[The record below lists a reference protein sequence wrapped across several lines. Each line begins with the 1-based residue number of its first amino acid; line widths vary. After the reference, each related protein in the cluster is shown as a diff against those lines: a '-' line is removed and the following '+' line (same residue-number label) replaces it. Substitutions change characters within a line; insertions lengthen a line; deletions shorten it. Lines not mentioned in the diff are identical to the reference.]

1 MENDLLNDLDLLVA
15 RIRREM
21 NDTQPIVTEA
31 GDPKDPRDIG
41 TKIEIVLS
49 TFNSNE
55 PIDAKVD
62 TGAEMSSIR
71 VNNLKVNEQQGV
83 CSFDFYKKNVTMG
96 YDGFQAVKVGD
107 KTENRPVVS
116 FNVVVPTSD
125 PNSQD
130 MDVKNVKFNLNEVEG
145 QQIIKGDGYMDVL
158 LGMNFIN
165 AGKFRVVGRATSDA
179 TTESVISETKQLDDD
194 HRQILSNSVRDM
206 ANQLVHWAR
215 DYDDPKAALEFM
227 MQDLARQI
235 REK

>member
-1 MENDLLNDLDLLVA
+1 MENNLLNDLDLLVA

-21 NDTQPIVTEA
+21 NEAKPIVTEA

-71 VNNLKVNEQQGV
+71 VNNLKINEQQGV

-96 YDGFQAVKVGD
+96 YEGFQAVKLGD
-107 KTENRPVVS
+107 KTENRPVVT
-116 FNVVVPTSD
+116 FNVTVPTKD

-130 MDVKNVKFNLNEVEG
+130 MEVKNVKFNLNEVEG
-145 QQIIKGDGYMDVL
+145 QEIIKGDGYMDVL

-165 AGKFRVVGRATSDA
+165 AGKFRVVGRATQTEAYGSDQDAAAAKKMNVNGMKAIA
-179 TTESVISETKQLDDD
+179 T
-194 HRQILSNSVRDM
+194 QI
-206 ANQLVHWAR
+206 VHWASSEEDEDR
-215 DYDDPKAALEFM
+215 AIKIM
-227 MQDLARQI
+227 MDELHRLLQDKEAVR
-235 REK
+235 